1 MDKNEIRQKIIDL
14 STEGV
19 EILLAGTLEYDKT
32 VYERVD
38 EELKESYK
46 KASEKIKHPRGHYH
60 SWYAKAYKVVR
71 IFAPE
76 RLEEFERF
84 YTGDKTIK
92 KIEDLNAITAGI
104 THYLQGWIVTKDDG
118 EVNFKNTFESG
129 LREQFNIIN
138 AILKNLDD
146 DLFNLESGIHY
157 EIYQSE
163 MDIARDLRKK
173 KFYRA
178 AGSIAGVVIEV
189 HLKKVVN
196 NRGVP
201 LADKADPGMSAYN
214 DALKKHKIYKTP
226 TFSLIQLCGQIRN
239 KCVHPKEEEPTA
251 GEISSIISAAERI
264 LVEVH

>member
-1 MDKNEIRQKIIDL
+1 MDKEKIGKQLFDL
-14 STEGV
+14 AVEGHD
-19 EILLAGTLEYDKT
+19 ILFSGAVQYDKDI
-32 VYERVD
+32 YKRMGKEHH
-38 EELKESYK
+38 EEIDKAIK
-46 KASEKIKHPRGHYH
+46 KFKTPKADYH
-60 SWYAKAYKVVR
+60 SWYAKAYKAVR

-76 RLEEFERF
+76 RLEEFERL

-104 THYLQGWIVTKDDG
+104 IHYLQGGIVTQDYDK
-118 EVNFKNTFESG
+118 VNFKNTFESG
-129 LREQFNIIN
+129 MRVQIYILAAIVTNI
-138 AILKNLDD
+138 DD
-146 DLFNLESGIHY
+146 DFYNLESGIHY

-163 MDIARDLRKK
+163 MDIARDLYKK
-173 KFYRA
+173 KYFRA

-189 HLKKVVN
+189 HLKKVVD

-201 LADKADPGMSAYN
+201 LADKAAPGMSAYN
-214 DALKKHKIYKTP
+214 DALKKHDIYKTP
-226 TFSLIQLCGQIRN
+226 TFSLIQMCGQIRN

>member
-1 MDKNEIRQKIIDL
+1 MDKNEIRQNILDL

-19 EILLAGTLEYDKT
+19 EILLAGTMEYDKNI
-32 VYERVD
+32 YKNASEKQ
-38 EELKESYK
+38 KESYRR
-46 KASEKIKHPRGHYH
+46 ASEKIDYPKTHYH

-104 THYLQGWIVTKDDG
+104 THYLQGWIVIKDDDA
-118 EVNFKNTFESG
+118 VNFNNTFESG

-138 AILKNLDD
+138 AILKNLDN

-163 MDIARDLRKK
+163 MDIARNLYKK
-173 KFYRA
+173 KYFRA
-178 AGSIAGVVIEV
+178 AGSIAGVVVEV
-189 HLKKVVN
+189 HLKKVVD
-196 NRGVP
+196 NRDVP

-214 DALKKHKIYKTP
+214 DALKKHDIYKTP
-226 TFSLIQLCGQIRN
+226 TFSLIQMCGHIRN
-239 KCVHPKEEEPTA
+239 KCVHPKQEDPTD

>member
-1 MDKNEIRQKIIDL
+1 MDKNEIRQKILDL
-14 STEGV
+14 ATEGV
-19 EILLAGTLEYDKT
+19 DILLAGTMEYYKNI
-32 VYERVD
+32 YEN
-38 EELKESYK
+38 
-46 KASEKIKHPRGHYH
+46 ASEEQKENYRRASERIKHPKADYH
-60 SWYAKAYKVVR
+60 SWYAKAYRAVR
-71 IFAPE
+71 IFTPE

-104 THYLQGWIVTKDDG
+104 THYLQRWIVTDDDA
-118 EVNFKNTFESG
+118 EVNFRNTFESG
-129 LREQFNIIN
+129 LREQSNIID
-138 AILKNLDD
+138 AILESIDD

-163 MDIARDLRKK
+163 MDIARDLYKK

-189 HLKKVVN
+189 HLKKVVD

-214 DALKKHKIYKTP
+214 DALKKHDIYKTP
-226 TFSLIQLCGQIRN
+226 TFSLIQLCGHIRN
-239 KCVHPKEEEPTA
+239 KCVHPKQEDPTD

>member
-1 MDKNEIRQKIIDL
+1 MDKKKIKEQLVDL
-14 STEGV
+14 ATEGQD
-19 EILLAGTLEYDKT
+19 ILFSGAIEYDKNI
-32 VYERVD
+32 
-38 EELKESYK
+38 YK
-46 KASEKIKHPRGHYH
+46 KMDKKYQKGMDKAIKKFKTPKADYH

-76 RLEEFERF
+76 RLEEFEKF

-104 THYLQGWIVTKDDG
+104 THYLQGWIVTKNDG
-118 EVNFKNTFESG
+118 EVNFNNTFESG
-129 LREQFNIIN
+129 MRVQIFILA
-138 AILKNLDD
+138 AIVTNLDND
-146 DLFNLESGIHY
+146 IYNLESGIHY

-173 KFYRA
+173 KYFRA

-189 HLKKVVN
+189 HLKKVVD

-201 LADKADPGMSAYN
+201 LADKAAPGMSAYN
-214 DALKKHKIYKTP
+214 DALKKHDIYKTP
-226 TFSLIQLCGQIRN
+226 TFSLIQLCSQIRN

>member
-1 MDKNEIRQKIIDL
+1 MDKEKFNNDL
-14 STEGV
+14 DELIKEGRD
-19 EILLAGTLEYDKT
+19 ILFSGAIQYDKNI
-32 VYERVD
+32 YKSLD
-38 EELKESYK
+38 ENIQKQAEAAAQKV
-46 KASEKIKHPRGHYH
+46 KIPKGDYH
-60 SWYAKAYKVVR
+60 GWYAKAYKVIR

-104 THYLQGWIVTKDDG
+104 THYLQGWIVTEDESK
-118 EVNFKNTFESG
+118 VSFYNTFESG
-129 LREQFNIIN
+129 LREQVNIII
-138 AILKNLDD
+138 AILKNLDN

-173 KFYRA
+173 KYFRA

-189 HLKKVVN
+189 HLKKVVD

-201 LADKADPGMSAYN
+201 LADKAAPGMSAYN
-214 DALKKHKIYKTP
+214 DALKKHDIYKTP
-226 TFSLIQLCGQIRN
+226 TFSLIQMCSQIRN
-239 KCVHPKEEEPTA
+239 KCVHPKEEEPTS